1 MFYSKTEI
9 LPLRYDDV
17 FCCYPWKSFLLVVLV
32 RILKKHHPLFRA
44 PLNKHNM

>member
-17 FCCYPWKSFLLVVLV
+17 FCCYPWKFF
-32 RILKKHHPLFRA
+32 IGCFGEDFEEA
-44 PLNKHNM
+44 PSTFQRLRK